1 MKREPMS
8 YNQVKMEEKESNIKR
23 NPTKE
28 EVENYPVNK
37 NKIEDKKKVIYS
49 IEDFELAIATV
60 KQSINDMNEISQ
72 EIDEIQ
78 TKFDT
83 LNYQLDKTQVR
94 FVKRIGWLKR
104 NINDLEELL

>member
-8 YNQVKMEEKESNIKR
+8 YNQVKMKIMDSKRPIVSSKNEYEKYK
-23 NPTKE
+23 
-28 EVENYPVNK
+28 
-37 NKIEDKKKVIYS
+37 
-49 IEDFELAIATV
+49 DFEVAIATV

-78 TKFDT
+78 AKLDT
-83 LNYQLDKTQVR
+83 LTYQLDKTQVR

-104 NINDLEELL
+104 NINDLEELI

>member
-1 MKREPMS
+1 MEREHMS
-8 YNQVKMEEKESNIKR
+8 YNQVKMKIMDSKRPIVSSKNEDEK
-23 NPTKE
+23 
-28 EVENYPVNK
+28 
-37 NKIEDKKKVIYS
+37 
-49 IEDFELAIATV
+49 EDFELAIATV

-83 LNYQLDKTQVR
+83 LNYQLEKTQGS

-104 NINDLEELL
+104 NINDLEELI